1 MKKRLLK
8 EKNDL
13 IQIGKIIVDAF
24 NLNAIIKDFK
34 ESFEI
39 MKTNRKARGIFAVSL
54 ALYIFILEA
63 KNILGPHFIFAE
75 GGDGL
80 GINAQAVA
88 EKASKI
94 FKIVGGVI
102 GFFGVY
108 ELATGFVS
116 DDGHS
121 RARGAKLLGAAG
133 IFFALAAVAQQI
145 LERALNQANG

>member
-8 EKNDL
+8 EKNDS
-13 IQIGKIIVDAF
+13 IQIGKVIVDAF
-24 NLNAIIKDFK
+24 NPNAIIKDFK
-34 ESFEI
+34 EWFKI
-39 MKTNRKARGIFAVSL
+39 MKTNRKARGVFAVSL

-63 KNILGPHFIFAE
+63 KSILGPHFIFAE
-75 GGDGL
+75 GDDGL

-94 FKIVGGVI
+94 FKITGGVI
-102 GFFGVY
+102 GFFGVF
-108 ELATGFVS
+108 ELGKGFVS

-121 RARGAKLLGAAG
+121 RTKGAVLLGTAG